1 MNKIAIFYGSST
13 GNTESAAKQIAK
25 LLNAD
30 IFDVA
35 DKPVKELQN
44 YENLIFGTSTWGIG
58 DLQDDW
64 DSFISEC
71 ENTDLSGKTCAIF
84 GLGDSASYADSFV
97 DGIGAIYKAIENK
110 GCKIVGFVDT
120 AGYDYEAST
129 AEINE
134 KFVGLPLD
142 EDNED
147 KLTNERVNKW
157 VEQLNVEFLLK
168 ITR

>member
-13 GNTESAAKQIAK
+13 GNAESAAKQIAK

-35 DKPVKELQN
+35 DNPVKELQN

-64 DSFISEC
+64 DSFLPELKNI
-71 ENTDLSGKTCAIF
+71 DLSGKVCAIF
-84 GLGDSASYADSFV
+84 GLGDCDSYADSFV
-97 DGIGAIYKAIENK
+97 NGIGTIYRAIENK
-110 GCKIVGFVDT
+110 GCKIVGFVGT
-120 AGYDYEAST
+120 SGYDYEAST
-129 AEINE
+129 AEVNG
-134 KFVGLPLD
+134 KFIGLPLD

-147 KLTNERVNKW
+147 NLTNERVNKW
-157 VEQLNVEFLLK
+157 VTQLKEELK
-168 ITR
+168 

>member
-71 ENTDLSGKTCAIF
+71 
-84 GLGDSASYADSFV
+84 
-97 DGIGAIYKAIENK
+97 
-110 GCKIVGFVDT
+110 
-120 AGYDYEAST
+120 
-129 AEINE
+129 
-134 KFVGLPLD
+134 
-142 EDNED
+142 
-147 KLTNERVNKW
+147 
-157 VEQLNVEFLLK
+157 
-168 ITR
+168 